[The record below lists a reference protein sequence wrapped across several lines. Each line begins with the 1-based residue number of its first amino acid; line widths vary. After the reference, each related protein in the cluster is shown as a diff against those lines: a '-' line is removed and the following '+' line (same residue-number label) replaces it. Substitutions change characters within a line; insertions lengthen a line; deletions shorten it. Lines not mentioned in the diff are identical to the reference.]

1 MDKWCVAIFGII
13 CIICWIIGI
22 IKEVRASRRMAPYGK
37 VFKKEF
43 AEIVDNIYKAQNY
56 SKNEHMPVFT
66 NGMKFDIRVAE
77 YKQIGLEYS
86 TIPMYKYFDIYI
98 NEELVCREHI
108 IKEFSKDKVWFE
120 FSSQRKR
127 DEIINIIKEAN
138 ISAKEFLDK
147 GYKEIQDKLGL
158 TRKSFFEYSFNNDTE
173 DI

>member
-1 MDKWCVAIFGII
+1 MGKWCAVIFGII

-43 AEIVDNIYKAQNY
+43 AEIIDNIYKAQNY

-120 FSSQRKR
+120 FSSKRKR
-127 DEIINIIKEAN
+127 DEIINIIKEADAP
-138 ISAKEFLDK
+138 AKEILNK
-147 GYKEIQDKLGL
+147 GYKEIKESLEL
-158 TRKSFFEYSFNNDTE
+158 IHKSFFEYSHTE
-173 DI
+173 DK